1 LTQTQERRRD
11 AKDRLQE
18 FLFTTAPTI
27 FERHIKA
34 YRQAKDDAAMM
45 QLGTAPLRTGGRVSE
60 EFRHNA
66 QPGLSEASMAVIAQ
80 RYHLYASHPGMK
92 LMENS
97 VENMEGSAP
106 VTPTQTD
113 PVEIRRPRKLRGI
126 DESLADAL
134 SSSITAL
141 PPQDLGGDLP
151 RPISAK
157 HGKGNS
163 EFDPYGT
170 SNAQSYEPSPEY
182 LSVLVDHFL
191 RKHLPQ
197 QDYASDA
204 ERTMVTEVLGN
215 AVLGNIIRKCSEP
228 WFIWRTGLHLIRQD
242 RLPEGPNPETMP
254 EFDLGLKEEAGS
266 LTTSSTSATQGNS
279 TTTPVTQYLALLSR
293 ILSLVTAACL
303 YVAAA
308 ITNKVLQALQT
319 DLPPTAVKATEKRNA
334 KYLFE
339 PWIEASIAWTSAGSA
354 FGTRELWT
362 ASKMLYIASWETVD
376 R

>member
-134 SSSITAL
+134 
-141 PPQDLGGDLP
+141 PYLP
-151 RPISAK
+151 RI
-157 HGKGNS
+157 
-163 EFDPYGT
+163 
-170 SNAQSYEPSPEY
+170 
-182 LSVLVDHFL
+182 
-191 RKHLPQ
+191 
-197 QDYASDA
+197 
-204 ERTMVTEVLGN
+204 
-215 AVLGNIIRKCSEP
+215 
-228 WFIWRTGLHLIRQD
+228 
-242 RLPEGPNPETMP
+242 
-254 EFDLGLKEEAGS
+254 
-266 LTTSSTSATQGNS
+266 
-279 TTTPVTQYLALLSR
+279 
-293 ILSLVTAACL
+293 
-303 YVAAA
+303 
-308 ITNKVLQALQT
+308 
-319 DLPPTAVKATEKRNA
+319 
-334 KYLFE
+334 
-339 PWIEASIAWTSAGSA
+339 
-354 FGTRELWT
+354 
-362 ASKMLYIASWETVD
+362 
-376 R
+376 